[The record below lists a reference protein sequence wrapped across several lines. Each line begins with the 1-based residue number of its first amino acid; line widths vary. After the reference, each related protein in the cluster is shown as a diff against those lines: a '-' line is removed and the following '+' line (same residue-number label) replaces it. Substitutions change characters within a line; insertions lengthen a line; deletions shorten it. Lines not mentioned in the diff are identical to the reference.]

1 MPTLAS
7 AERSAQLKALSRD
20 WPSVVLDEAELCA
33 LELWLTGA
41 VANAPLALPGAA
53 PLALRD
59 PEGNLLAV
67 RAPEGGLEGLRL
79 PLHYDNLDLRL
90 TPAGFADG
98 VSRMALLAACPMT
111 AAQAER
117 LSGTPLV
124 IFIAAGPPGAVDPF
138 TLVRC
143 YRAMMPRFPE
153 GSVRLVVLPFNA
165 ATHGPLFEEVARNYG
180 CDGVIPFDET
190 PGEYFP
196 EVASELETRYPPR
209 PRRGFTVFFT
219 GLSGSGKSTI
229 ANILRVKI
237 LERGG
242 RTVAMLD
249 GDLVRR
255 MLSSELN
262 FSPEHRDLNIRRIGY
277 VAAEITKAGGIA
289 ICAPIAPY
297 ARLRREVRRMVE
309 ASGGF
314 VLVHVATAIEVC
326 EGRDVKGLYAKA
338 RAGLIGQFTGVSD
351 PYETPEDAEL
361 RIDTAGAAPEDSA
374 AAVLRWLEEEGYL
387 AAESIAPR

>member
-1 MPTLAS
+1 MATLAS

-20 WPSVVLDEAELCA
+20 WPSVVLDETELCA
-33 LELWLTGA
+33 LELMLTGA
-41 VANAPLALPGAA
+41 VAAAPLALPGGA
-53 PLALRD
+53 PAALRD

-67 RAPEGGLEGLRL
+67 RTPEGELEGLRL

-90 TPAGFADG
+90 TPGGFADG
-98 VSRMALLAACPMT
+98 VSRAAIFATRPMT

-117 LSGTPLV
+117 LIGTPLV
-124 IFIAAGPPGAVDPF
+124 IFIAAGPASAIDPF
-138 TLVRC
+138 TLARC
-143 YRAMMPRFPE
+143 YRAMLPRFPE
-153 GSVRLVVLPFNA
+153 GSLRLVVLPFDA
-165 ATHGPLFEEVARNYG
+165 AAHAPWFDEIARNYG
-180 CDGVIPFDET
+180 CDGVIALDEA

-196 EVASELETRYPPR
+196 EVSRELDARYPPR
-209 PRRGFTVFFT
+209 SRRGFTVFFT

-242 RTVAMLD
+242 RTVTMLD

-297 ARLRREVRRMVE
+297 ARVRREVRQMVE
-309 ASGGF
+309 AAGGF
-314 VLVHVATAIEVC
+314 VLVHVATPIEVC

-374 AAVLRWLEEEGYL
+374 AAVLSWLEKEGYL
-387 AAESIAPR
+387 AGE

>member
-1 MPTLAS
+1 MVAS
-7 AERSAQLKALSRD
+7 AERAAELKERSRD
-20 WPSVVLDEAELCA
+20 WPSMVLCEEELCA
-33 LELWLTGA
+33 LELMLTGA
-41 VANAPLALPGAA
+41 VADGSVALAGGAPA
-53 PLALRD
+53 ALRD

-67 RAPEGGLEGLRL
+67 RTPEGDVEGLRL

-98 VSRMALLAACPMT
+98 VSRAAVFARRPMT
-111 AAQAER
+111 AAQVER
-117 LSGTPLV
+117 LRGTALA
-124 IFIAAGPPGAVDPF
+124 IFLAADGIDPF
-138 TLVRC
+138 TLARC
-143 YRAMMPRFPE
+143 WRAMLSRFPH
-153 GSVRLVVLPFNA
+153 GSARLVALPAGA
-165 ATHGPLFEEVARNYG
+165 AAHAPWFEEIARNYG
-180 CDGVIPFDET
+180 CGRVIPFDET

-196 EVASELETRYPPR
+196 EVSRELEARYPPR
-209 PRRGFTVFFT
+209 SRRGFTVFFT

-242 RTVAMLD
+242 RTVTMLD

-277 VAAEITKAGGIA
+277 VASEITKAGGIA

-297 ARLRREVRRMVE
+297 ARVRREARQMVE
-309 ASGGF
+309 ANGGF
-314 VLVHVATAIEVC
+314 VLVHVATPIEVC

-351 PYETPEDAEL
+351 PYEIPDDAEL
-361 RIDTAGAAPEDSA
+361 RIDTAGAAPEESA
-374 AAVLRWLEEEGYL
+374 AAVLRFLEKEGYL
-387 AAESIAPR
+387 AGE

>member
-1 MPTLAS
+1 MAALVS
-7 AERSAQLKALSRD
+7 AERAAQLKGLSRD

-33 LELWLTGA
+33 LELTLTGA
-41 VANAPLALPGAA
+41 VAGARLALPGGEPA
-53 PLALRD
+53 ALRD

-67 RAPEGGLEGLRL
+67 RTPDGEVAGLRL

-90 TPAGFADG
+90 APAGFAGG
-98 VSRMALLAACPMT
+98 VSRAALFATRPMT
-111 AAQAER
+111 MAQTER
-117 LSGTPLV
+117 LAGSPLV
-124 IFIAAGPPGAVDPF
+124 IFLVAGLSSAFDPF

-143 YRAMMPRFPE
+143 YRAAMPRFPK
-153 GSVRLVVLPFNA
+153 GSVRLVALPA
-165 ATHGPLFEEVARNYG
+165 AAAAHGPLFEEIARNYG
-180 CDGVIPFDET
+180 CDRVIPFDGA
-190 PGEYFP
+190 PGEYYP
-196 EVASELETRYPPR
+196 EVARELDARYPPR
-209 PRRGFTVFFT
+209 SGRGFTVFFT

-242 RTVAMLD
+242 RTVTMLD

-277 VAAEITKAGGIA
+277 VASEVTKAGGIA
-289 ICAPIAPY
+289 VCAPIAPY
-297 ARLRREVRRMVE
+297 ARVRREVRSMVE
-309 ASGGF
+309 ANGGF
-314 VLVHVATAIEVC
+314 VLVHVATSIEVC

-351 PYETPEDAEL
+351 PYEIPGDAEL

-374 AAVLRWLEEEGYL
+374 AAVLRWLENEGYL
-387 AAESIAPR
+387 AGE